1 MKGFIVCLT
10 LFHFRANKRKKHKQ
24 RERKRGECCGAAATC
39 GEGGGGKRGGSGER
53 REARGVLRRSR
64 NLRRRGGGKRGG
76 LLRRS
81 RNLRRKGGG
90 KGRGLLRRS
99 RYLRRRGR
107 REVLKQAAV
116 VPLQYLGRERRK
128 KGKNLGKTDLFSNF
142 AGDNKKKS
150 PMDEKKLEA
159 KKHFAGEKRPSMK
172 RRDDCHDYQERR
184 MYMITIEVT
193 GRQPLLGTLRGTASA
208 LPGSTDAPRLE
219 LSELGRAVER
229 EWWGISRYYP
239 QIEVKALQLM
249 PDHLHG
255 ILFVRERLPVH
266 LGHVIRGFKTGCNK
280 KLRELQAAGVV
291 AAQPQPAEKGRR
303 EAAGSVAAQPLPAE
317 KERREARGVV
327 AAQPLP
333 AEKERREGTGL
344 FVQGYNDLILR
355 SYEELQRWRHYL
367 QDNPRRLL
375 LKREHPEWLYPFF
388 GLHVKGYVLNGIGNR
403 SLLQGTRRVN
413 VRISRRTTE
422 AELERS
428 VKQYLEAAE
437 KGYVLV
443 SPSISPGEKEVMRAA
458 FDRGFPTIAIVPKGF
473 SPLSKPK
480 GEQFDA
486 CAAGRLLLLSNH
498 DYSNEQ
504 VVLTKPL
511 CEEMNLIALTICQS

>member
-1 MKGFIVCLT
+1 
-10 LFHFRANKRKKHKQ
+10 
-24 RERKRGECCGAAATC
+24 
-39 GEGGGGKRGGSGER
+39 
-53 REARGVLRRSR
+53 
-64 NLRRRGGGKRGG
+64 
-76 LLRRS
+76 
-81 RNLRRKGGG
+81 
-90 KGRGLLRRS
+90 
-99 RYLRRRGR
+99 
-107 REVLKQAAV
+107 
-116 VPLQYLGRERRK
+116 
-128 KGKNLGKTDLFSNF
+128 
-142 AGDNKKKS
+142 
-150 PMDEKKLEA
+150 MDEKKLEA

-303 EAAGSVAAQPLPAE
+303 EARGVVAAQPLPAE

-333 AEKERREGTGL
+333 AEKGRREARGVVAAQPQPAEKRRREGTGL

-511 CEEMNLIALTICQS
+511 CEEMNLIALTICQG

>member
-1 MKGFIVCLT
+1 
-10 LFHFRANKRKKHKQ
+10 
-24 RERKRGECCGAAATC
+24 
-39 GEGGGGKRGGSGER
+39 
-53 REARGVLRRSR
+53 
-64 NLRRRGGGKRGG
+64 
-76 LLRRS
+76 
-81 RNLRRKGGG
+81 
-90 KGRGLLRRS
+90 
-99 RYLRRRGR
+99 
-107 REVLKQAAV
+107 
-116 VPLQYLGRERRK
+116 
-128 KGKNLGKTDLFSNF
+128 
-142 AGDNKKKS
+142 
-150 PMDEKKLEA
+150 MDEKKLEA

-219 LSELGRAVER
+219 PSELGRAVER

-291 AAQPQPAEKGRR
+291 AAQPQ
-303 EAAGSVAAQPLPAE
+303 
-317 KERREARGVV
+317 
-327 AAQPLP
+327 P

>member
-1 MKGFIVCLT
+1 M
-10 LFHFRANKRKKHKQ
+10 
-24 RERKRGECCGAAATC
+24 
-39 GEGGGGKRGGSGER
+39 
-53 REARGVLRRSR
+53 
-64 NLRRRGGGKRGG
+64 
-76 LLRRS
+76 
-81 RNLRRKGGG
+81 
-90 KGRGLLRRS
+90 LRRS
-99 RYLRRRGR
+99 RYLRRRGRREARGKRRAAGSAGSVAAQPQPAEKER

-291 AAQPQPAEKGRR
+291 AAQPQPAEKG
-303 EAAGSVAAQPLPAE
+303 
-317 KERREARGVV
+317 RREARGVV

-511 CEEMNLIALTICQS
+511 CEEMNLIALTICQG